1 MLIKKE
7 KIEDL
12 EFMDVEPEDEELR
25 SIVMEEEDKAKKKAE
40 EEYDFEVKRAEK
52 KRLNEAMKRVEVSG
66 RLEVIDAKMKNMLLL
81 RCHPDS
87 FECNLELTSRL
98 KLLCNA

>member
-1 MLIKKE
+1 MLLKKE

-25 SIVMEEEDKAKKKAE
+25 SIVMEEEDNAEKKAE

-52 KRLNEAMKRVEVSG
+52 KRLKEAMKRVEVSDC
-66 RLEVIDAKMKNMLLL
+66 L
-81 RCHPDS
+81 
-87 FECNLELTSRL
+87 NLG
-98 KLLCNA
+98 KLIRT

>member
-52 KRLNEAMKRVEVSG
+52 KRLKEAMKRKDII
-66 RLEVIDAKMKNMLLL
+66 L
-81 RCHPDS
+81 
-87 FECNLELTSRL
+87 
-98 KLLCNA
+98 

>member
-40 EEYDFEVKRAEK
+40 EEYDFEVMRAEK
-52 KRLNEAMKRVEVSG
+52 KRFK
-66 RLEVIDAKMKNMLLL
+66 
-81 RCHPDS
+81 
-87 FECNLELTSRL
+87 
-98 KLLCNA
+98 

>member
-40 EEYDFEVKRAEK
+40 EEYDFEVMRAEK
-52 KRLNEAMKRVEVSG
+52 QRLKEALKRVEVSG
-66 RLEVIDAKMKNMLLL
+66 GFQG
-81 RCHPDS
+81 S
-87 FECNLELTSRL
+87 
-98 KLLCNA
+98 

>member
-12 EFMDVEPEDEELR
+12 EFMEVEPEDEELR
-25 SIVMEEEDKAKKKAE
+25 SIVMEEEDKAEKKAE

-52 KRLNEAMKRVEVSG
+52 KRFKEAMKRVEVSE

>member
-25 SIVMEEEDKAKKKAE
+25 SIVMEDEDNAKKKAE
-40 EEYDFEVKRAEK
+40 EEYIENVLMFE
-52 KRLNEAMKRVEVSG
+52 NNS
-66 RLEVIDAKMKNMLLL
+66 
-81 RCHPDS
+81 S
-87 FECNLELTSRL
+87 L
-98 KLLCNA
+98 KLL

>member
-7 KIEDL
+7 KIENL

-25 SIVMEEEDKAKKKAE
+25 AIVMEDEDNAKKKAE

-52 KRLNEAMKRVEVSG
+52 KRLKEALKRKDII
-66 RLEVIDAKMKNMLLL
+66 L
-81 RCHPDS
+81 
-87 FECNLELTSRL
+87 
-98 KLLCNA
+98 

>member
-25 SIVMEEEDKAKKKAE
+25 TIVMEDEDKAEKKAE
-40 EEYDFEVKRAEK
+40 EEYDENVKRVGK
-52 KRLNEAMKRVEVSG
+52 LKFIEAMG
-66 RLEVIDAKMKNMLLL
+66 RKLNIVF
-81 RCHPDS
+81 DS
-87 FECNLELTSRL
+87 IG
-98 KLLCNA
+98 

>member
-12 EFMDVEPEDEELR
+12 EFMEVEPEDEELR

-66 RLEVIDAKMKNMLLL
+66 GISLKSDFKPCFKSVAYEFGI
-81 RCHPDS
+81 S
-87 FECNLELTSRL
+87 F
-98 KLLCNA
+98 A

>member
-12 EFMDVEPEDEELR
+12 EFMDVEPGDEELR

-40 EEYDFEVKRAEK
+40 
-52 KRLNEAMKRVEVSG
+52 
-66 RLEVIDAKMKNMLLL
+66 
-81 RCHPDS
+81 
-87 FECNLELTSRL
+87 
-98 KLLCNA
+98 

>member
-12 EFMDVEPEDEELR
+12 EFMEVEPEDEELR

-40 EEYDFEVKRAEK
+40 EEYDFEVMRAEK
-52 KRLNEAMKRVEVSG
+52 KRLKEALKRKD
-66 RLEVIDAKMKNMLLL
+66 ILL
-81 RCHPDS
+81 
-87 FECNLELTSRL
+87 
-98 KLLCNA
+98 

>member
-12 EFMDVEPEDEELR
+12 EFMEVEPEDEELR

-52 KRLNEAMKRVEVSG
+52 KRLKEAMKRVEVSDC
-66 RLEVIDAKMKNMLLL
+66 L
-81 RCHPDS
+81 
-87 FECNLELTSRL
+87 NLG
-98 KLLCNA
+98 KLIRT

>member
-25 SIVMEEEDKAKKKAE
+25 AIVMEEEDKAKK
-40 EEYDFEVKRAEK
+40 
-52 KRLNEAMKRVEVSG
+52 
-66 RLEVIDAKMKNMLLL
+66 NMIL
-81 RCHPDS
+81 R
-87 FECNLELTSRL
+87 
-98 KLLCNA
+98 

>member
-25 SIVMEEEDKAKKKAE
+25 SIVMEDEDKAKKKAE
-40 EEYDFEVKRAEK
+40 EEYIENVKRVEK
-52 KRLNEAMKRVEVSG
+52 LKLKEAMKRRDEVSG
-66 RLEVIDAKMKNMLLL
+66 
-81 RCHPDS
+81 S
-87 FECNLELTSRL
+87 FALFE
-98 KLLCNA
+98 

>member
-25 SIVMEEEDKAKKKAE
+25 SIVMEEEDKALSWMTAFLWTE
-40 EEYDFEVKRAEK
+40 SIPN
-52 KRLNEAMKRVEVSG
+52 RLTDKQPYVVIEINEA
-66 RLEVIDAKMKNMLLL
+66 
-81 RCHPDS
+81 
-87 FECNLELTSRL
+87 
-98 KLLCNA
+98 

>member
-12 EFMDVEPEDEELR
+12 EFMEVEPEDEELR
-25 SIVMEEEDKAKKKAE
+25 EIVMEEEDKAKKKAE

-52 KRLNEAMKRVEVSG
+52 KRLKEAMKRVEVSG
-66 RLEVIDAKMKNMLLL
+66 GISLHRINSQPAYG
-81 RCHPDS
+81 
-87 FECNLELTSRL
+87 
-98 KLLCNA
+98 

>member
-1 MLIKKE
+1 MLIKKD

-12 EFMDVEPEDEELR
+12 EFMEVEPEDEELR

-52 KRLNEAMKRVEVSG
+52 KRLKEAMKRVEASGGVS
-66 RLEVIDAKMKNMLLL
+66 LQII
-81 RCHPDS
+81 
-87 FECNLELTSRL
+87 
-98 KLLCNA
+98 

>member
-12 EFMDVEPEDEELR
+12 EFMEVEPEDEELR
-25 SIVMEEEDKAKKKAE
+25 AIVMEEEDKAKKKAE

-52 KRLNEAMKRVEVSG
+52 KRLKEALKRKD
-66 RLEVIDAKMKNMLLL
+66 ILL
-81 RCHPDS
+81 
-87 FECNLELTSRL
+87 
-98 KLLCNA
+98 

>member
-25 SIVMEEEDKAKKKAE
+25 SIVMEDEDKAKKKAE
-40 EEYDFEVKRAEK
+40 EEYDENVKRVGK
-52 KRLNEAMKRVEVSG
+52 LKLIEAMKRRVEVNESF
-66 RLEVIDAKMKNMLLL
+66 ALL
-81 RCHPDS
+81 
-87 FECNLELTSRL
+87 
-98 KLLCNA
+98 

>member
-12 EFMDVEPEDEELR
+12 EFMEVEPEDEELR

-52 KRLNEAMKRVEVSG
+52 KRLKEALKRKD
-66 RLEVIDAKMKNMLLL
+66 ILL
-81 RCHPDS
+81 
-87 FECNLELTSRL
+87 
-98 KLLCNA
+98 